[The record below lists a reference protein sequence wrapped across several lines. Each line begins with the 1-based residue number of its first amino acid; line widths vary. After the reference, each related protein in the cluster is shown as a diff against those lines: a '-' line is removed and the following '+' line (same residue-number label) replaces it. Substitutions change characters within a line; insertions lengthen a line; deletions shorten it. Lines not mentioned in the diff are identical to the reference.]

1 MAIVE
6 IINLT
11 KSFRD
16 TEVIHNT
23 SFYLKKGKVY
33 VFVGPNGAGKT
44 TIIKIILG
52 ILKPDSGEITIFNQ
66 TVEQNSE
73 NILSKIGLVLD
84 LHFMVILMLIKI

>member
-6 IINLT
+6 IINVT

-33 VFVGPNGAGKT
+33 GFVGPNGAGKT
-44 TIIKIILG
+44 T
-52 ILKPDSGEITIFNQ
+52 
-66 TVEQNSE
+66 
-73 NILSKIGLVLD
+73 LSKW
-84 LHFMVILMLIKI
+84 F

>member
-1 MAIVE
+1 MSIVE

-44 TIIKIILG
+44 TLIKCING
-52 ILKPDSGEITIFNQ
+52 ILKLKKGE
-66 TVEQNSE
+66 
-73 NILSKIGLVLD
+73 VLID
-84 LHFMVILMLIKI
+84 EKKF

>member
-6 IINLT
+6 IINVT
-11 KSFRD
+11 KSFKD

-44 TIIKIILG
+44 TIIKMILG